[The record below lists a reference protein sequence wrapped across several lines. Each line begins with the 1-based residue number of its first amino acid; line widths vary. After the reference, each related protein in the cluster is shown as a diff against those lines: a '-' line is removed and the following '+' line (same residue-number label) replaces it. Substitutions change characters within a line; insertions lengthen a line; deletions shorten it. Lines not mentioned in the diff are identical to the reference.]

1 MRLQIPRDIIRLCL
15 AKRDNLS
22 RSGNG
27 DARYSAALPI
37 HVFML
42 IRQSRD
48 VQIGEIARDLDFLCL
63 VRLHGDIPVQLAFF
77 GGRKQFWLLC

>member
-1 MRLQIPRDIIRLCL
+1 MRLQIPRDVVRLCL
-15 AKRDNLS
+15 AKPGNLS

-37 HVFML
+37 HVDY
-42 IRQSRD
+42 RQKAD
-48 VQIGEIARDLDFLCL
+48 VQIGEIARDLAFLCL

>member
-1 MRLQIPRDIIRLCL
+1 MRLQIPRDVVRLCL
-15 AKRDNLS
+15 AKPGNLS

>member
-15 AKRDNLS
+15 EKRDNLS

-48 VQIGEIARDLDFLCL
+48 VQIGEIARDMDVFVSC
-63 VRLHGDIPVQLAFF
+63 AFA
-77 GGRKQFWLLC
+77 W